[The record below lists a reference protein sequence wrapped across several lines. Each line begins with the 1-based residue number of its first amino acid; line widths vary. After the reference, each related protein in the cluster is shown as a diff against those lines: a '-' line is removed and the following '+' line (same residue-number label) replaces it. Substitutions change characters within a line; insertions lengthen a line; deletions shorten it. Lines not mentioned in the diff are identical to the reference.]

1 MDERHVTFIVPKL
14 PRVRLGSISRI
25 RLYHGLRTVDGS
37 RFRQAICEF
46 VMLPWN
52 MPEPNL
58 RDLSL
63 ISSQHTFGRG
73 NQPSCSSPL
82 ALSSRYRERGTDPD
96 LLVYYL

>member
-14 PRVRLGSISRI
+14 ARVRLGSRSRI
-25 RLYHGLRTVDGS
+25 RLHHGLSTMDGS
-37 RFRQAICEF
+37 RFRQTICES

-58 RDLSL
+58 RNLSL
-63 ISSQHTFGRG
+63 ISSQYTFGQD
-73 NQPSCSSPL
+73 NQPLRSSPL
-82 ALSSRYRERGTDPD
+82 ALSSHYQERETDPD